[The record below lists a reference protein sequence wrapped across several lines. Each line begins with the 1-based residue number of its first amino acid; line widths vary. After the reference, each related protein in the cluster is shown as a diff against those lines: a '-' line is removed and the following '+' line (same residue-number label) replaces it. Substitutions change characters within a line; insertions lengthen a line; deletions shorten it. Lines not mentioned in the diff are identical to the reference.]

1 MCGCFKRNL
10 ALWQKQAQLFANLI
24 LLSSIGFDCGGGGG
38 ALCVCTCDG
47 RWGVGEKVLK
57 VRSCSGWTGT
67 RKTAPVPGDGMG
79 CYWAG
84 PWPCLVL
91 PSN

>member
-1 MCGCFKRNL
+1 MV
-10 ALWQKQAQLFANLI
+10 
-24 LLSSIGFDCGGGGG
+24 
-38 ALCVCTCDG
+38 CVCTCDG
-47 RWGVGEKVLK
+47 RCGVGEKVLK
-57 VRSCSGWTGT
+57 VRGCSGWTGT